1 MSEVWRHNDDMPSHP
16 AARSLRGA
24 CRLLPALFGGD
35 AGGALVGGYITATGP
50 PCSSERH
57 PTELLGPR
65 RSVGLR
71 GRVGQRSLSAR
82 FEKTGG
88 DAQGGGGPIL
98 FHNAQGGAWSMLL
111 QRRIGIDKAETVEQ
125 AAKAAAARRWW
136 KMLAPA
142 GDELVAHTR
151 GRVLYL
157 SLIES
162 GLGRRLMHIAAA
174 AQVARAE
181 DRRLVVGWHP
191 NYH

>member
-1 MSEVWRHNDDMPSHP
+1 
-16 AARSLRGA
+16 
-24 CRLLPALFGGD
+24 
-35 AGGALVGGYITATGP
+35 
-50 PCSSERH
+50 
-57 PTELLGPR
+57 
-65 RSVGLR
+65 
-71 GRVGQRSLSAR
+71 
-82 FEKTGG
+82 
-88 DAQGGGGPIL
+88 
-98 FHNAQGGAWSMLL
+98 MLL

-162 GLGRRLMHIAAA
+162 GLGRRLRHIAAA